1 MATVESQIAEWR
13 AYVAS
18 APGVNGRDVDELEDH
33 LRGQIAELN
42 AAGLADDE
50 AFLVAVKR
58 MGDVDALS
66 REYAREHSGR
76 LWKQL
81 ILSGEDE
88 QARSAGGWLEPLV
101 FAVAAA
107 VAIQIARLV
116 ADFPDEEPTWF
127 ARNLSLFVLPFLAGY
142 FARRRQLDLQQCALA
157 AAPFALAALV
167 VNLYPWDA
175 DSSTE
180 ELVAIHLPVVLWF
193 VVAYPYMGGTLQ
205 SHERR
210 MDFVRF
216 TGEWFIYYVLIALG
230 GGVLMGLTAAILE
243 PTGVDVD
250 TVAAWVLP
258 SGAAGAVIVAA
269 WLVESKQRVV
279 ENMAPVLTMLFTP
292 LFAVMLAVSAVV
304 YAVTG
309 LGDAFDR
316 DLVSVFDAL
325 LVVVLA
331 LVLYGMSARDPS
343 ESPGWMDRIQLV
355 AVVSALVLDVMVLGA
370 MIARIGDLGFTPNR
384 TAAVGLNLV
393 LLVNLAGAA
402 WLSARFLT
410 GRSQAP
416 PARALAD
423 LLPSRLRPVGRR
435 GRGHPPAAVRLWLI
449 PTPEFIRSRHARAPR
464 ASGTRQ
470 SPGPGG

>member
-1 MATVESQIAEWR
+1 MESVESQIAEWR
-13 AYVAS
+13 AYVAN
-18 APGVNGRDVDELEDH
+18 APGVNGHDVDELEDH
-33 LRGQIAELN
+33 LRHQIAELN
-42 AAGLADDE
+42 AAGLTDDE

-58 MGDVDALS
+58 MGDLDALS
-66 REYAREHSGR
+66 REFAREHSGR

-81 ILSGEDE
+81 FRADDE
-88 QARSAGGWLEPLV
+88 PARAAGGWVEPFV
-101 FAVAAA
+101 FGAAAA

-127 ARNLSLFVLPFLAGY
+127 ARNLGLFVLPFLAGY

-157 AAPFALAALV
+157 AAPFALAAIV

-180 ELVAIHLPVVLWF
+180 ELVALHLPVALWF
-193 VVAYPYMGGTLQ
+193 VVAYPYMGGTVR

-230 GGVLMGLTAAILE
+230 GGVLMALTAGILE
-243 PTGVDVD
+243 PTGVDVERI
-250 TVAAWVLP
+250 AEWVLP

-292 LFAVMLAVSAVV
+292 LFAVMLAGAAVT

-309 LGDAFDR
+309 LGQAFDR
-316 DLVSVFDAL
+316 DLVSIFDAL

-343 ESPGWMDRIQLV
+343 TSPDWMDRIQLV
-355 AVVSALVLDVMVLGA
+355 AVVSALVLDVMVLGT

-384 TAAVGLNLV
+384 TAALGLNLV

-410 GRSQAP
+410 RRSTLHRLERWQTTYLPVFALWAAMVVVVLP
-416 PARALAD
+416 PLFAFD
-423 LLPSRLRPVGRR
+423 
-435 GRGHPPAAVRLWLI
+435 
-449 PTPEFIRSRHARAPR
+449 
-464 ASGTRQ
+464 
-470 SPGPGG
+470 